1 MEEQEPSGV
10 VAMYKEREQQ
20 DPLGF
25 RTIPNANR
33 TTRQV
38 RGPAWFY
45 DLRSVRLATTVRW
58 KQTTNRFRLKDPRN
72 CPANLLHW
80 YSFHPTAAAKA

>member
-20 DPLGF
+20 DPLGS
-25 RTIPNANR
+25 RTIPKAIR

-45 DLRSVRLATTVRW
+45 DLRSVTFGDHCTMEADQQQVS
-58 KQTTNRFRLKDPRN
+58 P
-72 CPANLLHW
+72 
-80 YSFHPTAAAKA
+80 